1 MGAPSRAAT
10 TEEEGGE
17 EGIGAEAEERPDF
30 PCIGPL
36 WLSEVT
42 LALEWPS
49 SPGAFS
55 PCPVPPLLLLHPNP
69 RGGLET

>member
-10 TEEEGGE
+10 KEEEGGE
-17 EGIGAEAEERPDF
+17 EGVGAEAEERPDS

-36 WLSEVT
+36 WPSEVT
-42 LALEWPS
+42 LAEGGPS

-55 PCPVPPLLLLHPNP
+55 PCPVPPLLLLHPKP